1 MKMFLIGTLLTVLSI
16 PVTTVDPIVETIVAM
31 F

>member
-1 MKMFLIGTLLTVLSI
+1 MKKFWVGTLLTVLSI
-16 PVTTVDPIVETIVAM
+16 PVATVDPIIETIVAM

>member
-1 MKMFLIGTLLTVLSI
+1 MKLIWVGALLAVLSI
-16 PVTTVDPIVETIVAM
+16 PIATVDPIVETIVRI

>member
-1 MKMFLIGTLLTVLSI
+1 MKMILVGTLLTILSI
-16 PVTTVDPIVETIVAM
+16 PVTTVDPIVETIIAM

>member
-1 MKMFLIGTLLTVLSI
+1 MKMILIGILLTALSI
-16 PVTTVDPIVETIVAM
+16 PIMTVDPIVETIINI